1 MKSFSVILADDHPV
15 VRAGVRRLL
24 EGIPSVTVVA
34 EAEDGRE
41 AIRMT
46 EELQPDIV
54 FMDISMPEL
63 RGVEAAQRIVKAF
76 PDVRVVMLSVH
87 KDEAY
92 VQQALLA
99 GAAGYLLKDAAPDEY
114 KQAIQ
119 ANMGGG
125 SYLSPDVAR
134 QVIEGFVDN
143 AVGAQS
149 PLEQLTSRQKE
160 ILQLIAEG
168 NSNKEIAEILHLSIK
183 TVETHRSQL
192 MKQLGIHDIAGLT
205 RFAIRTG
212 LVSSEL

>member
-119 ANMGGG
+119 AIMGGG